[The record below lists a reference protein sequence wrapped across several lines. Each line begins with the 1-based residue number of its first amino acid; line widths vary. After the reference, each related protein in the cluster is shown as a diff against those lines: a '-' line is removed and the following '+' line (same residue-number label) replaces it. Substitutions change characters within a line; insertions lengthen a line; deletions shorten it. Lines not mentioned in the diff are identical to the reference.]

1 MHPCINVMVNDYEP
15 ICSLLML
22 LLLLLLLLLSS
33 LFIIAYILVA
43 EVAIAKILNRRLLE
57 SVPDQIFF
65 QMFFFL
71 IEMKYSCFI
80 RRRIT
85 VGTTAAK
92 TQDPRVGT
100 YRVGHI

>member
-57 SVPDQIFF
+57 SVPDQFF
-65 QMFFFL
+65 SNVFFL